1 MIRWTASAR
10 EELDRYCAR
19 MRPTLET
26 SGADAGEVA
35 EDLKRHIDEEVA
47 AAKLLAVTEHDVRR
61 ILSRMG
67 EPDLRP
73 LEPAAID
80 SRPNREQ
87 QPTPTPKPK
96 PFHLALLVFGV
107 LLPLVTLGIELATHM
122 CAGAFF
128 DPIPTWWHVL
138 LVAFVPLTNFLVWR
152 AIRDGDTRHRSLLA
166 WLNAFAL
173 GVPLFYAL
181 IFLP

>member
-47 AAKLLAVTEHDVRR
+47 AAKLVAVTELDVRR

-73 LEPAAID
+73 LDAPAID
-80 SRPNREQ
+80 ARPNREEQ
-87 QPTPTPKPK
+87 KPAAPTPH
-96 PFHLALLVFGV
+96 PFR
-107 LLPLVTLGIELATHM
+107 LGL
-122 CAGAFF
+122 
-128 DPIPTWWHVL
+128 
-138 LVAFVPLTNFLVWR
+138 
-152 AIRDGDTRHRSLLA
+152 
-166 WLNAFAL
+166 
-173 GVPLFYAL
+173 
-181 IFLP
+181 